1 MHPDDIPKA
10 PFGIFEFLRFHFGL
24 HLQDHVAIA
33 GPDSWTP
40 RSNDTPRP
48 AFTGSLALTSWFLSL
63 NAFVHTQAGQR
74 WRQSLGEEEERKVK
88 AVFDNLADG
97 LSISPNQT

>member
-1 MHPDDIPKA
+1 
-10 PFGIFEFLRFHFGL
+10 
-24 HLQDHVAIA
+24 
-33 GPDSWTP
+33 
-40 RSNDTPRP
+40 
-48 AFTGSLALTSWFLSL
+48 
-63 NAFVHTQAGQR
+63 VHTQAGQR